1 MRFKKYKVYVGF
13 LYLKKNRPHS
23 GKGNLVVL
31 FIVCIK
37 QKNGTTAYERETK
50 IEQSY
55 DRIMGESFFFG
66 KVKTKNEESRIA
78 SLIGKNHMQFF
89 FI

>member
-55 DRIMGESFFFG
+55 DRIMGESFFLLG
-66 KVKTKNEESRIA
+66 SEDEKRRIKNCKFDRKEPHA
-78 SLIGKNHMQFF
+78 VF